1 MNEALRLDHINFAYE
16 DEVEKIVLNDVSFSV
31 EAGTYVSLIGH
42 NGSGKSTMAKLIMGL
57 LAGFEGDV
65 YLFGEKLEKKS
76 LKRLRSKVG
85 IVFQNPDNQFV
96 GSTVADDIAFGLE
109 NTCVPHEEMEQIIAS
124 VAKDAGMEDFLNHE
138 PSSLS
143 GGQKQRVAIAGVLAM
158 KPSLVI
164 FDEAT
169 AMLDPRGKKEIRNLI
184 LKTKKENPDLTIVS
198 ITHDIEEAASSD
210 KVIVLE
216 KGKILLEGTPQEVFS
231 HHEELVKARLDV
243 PFAVSLRV
251 ELTKK
256 GIHVPNE
263 IVTLEQMEE
272 FLWQ

>member
-1 MNEALRLDHINFAYE
+1 M
-16 DEVEKIVLNDVSFSV
+16 
-31 EAGTYVSLIGH
+31 
-42 NGSGKSTMAKLIMGL
+42 
-57 LAGFEGDV
+57 
-65 YLFGEKLEKKS
+65 
-76 LKRLRSKVG
+76 
-85 IVFQNPDNQFV
+85 
-96 GSTVADDIAFGLE
+96 
-109 NTCVPHEEMEQIIAS
+109 
-124 VAKDAGMEDFLNHE
+124 
-138 PSSLS
+138 
-143 GGQKQRVAIAGVLAM
+143 
-158 KPSLVI
+158 
-164 FDEAT
+164 
-169 AMLDPRGKKEIRNLI
+169 I

-251 ELTKK
+251 ELMKK